1 MKKSLAAHV
10 AAVVLALALMSP
22 DAQAQN
28 YPTRH
33 ITVVVPFSPGSPADT
48 ITRIVGASLAKSLG
62 QPIVNENVTGSGGV
76 TGTKRAASAAPDGY
90 TMLMASSGTHAGAPT
105 LYANLGFD
113 PVESFEQIGLVGSTY
128 VLLVGRPQLPASNLQ
143 DFVAYLLA
151 NEKTVTEG
159 HAGVGS
165 ISHVACTYLHSL
177 LGIKPTRVPYRASSD
192 ATVALLSGNVDYLCN
207 QYINVSEQV
216 REGKLKAFAIASE
229 RRLALLPDVPTTAE
243 GGLAK
248 FKVDVWYALQFPKGT
263 PDIIVERMNKALT
276 EALDD
281 PDVRKKLADL
291 GVDVAPSERRASGW
305 LRTFIKSEIEFW
317 RPLLQDSAQEAK

>member
-1 MKKSLAAHV
+1 
-10 AAVVLALALMSP
+10 
-22 DAQAQN
+22 
-28 YPTRH
+28 
-33 ITVVVPFSPGSPADT
+33 
-48 ITRIVGASLAKSLG
+48 
-62 QPIVNENVTGSGGV
+62 
-76 TGTKRAASAAPDGY
+76 
-90 TMLMASSGTHAGAPT
+90 MLMASSGTHAGAPT

-143 DFVAYLLA
+143 DFVAYLRA

-159 HAGVGS
+159 HAGMGS

-216 REGKLKAFAIASE
+216 REGKVKAYAIASE

-243 GGLAK
+243 GGLPK

-263 PDIIVERMNKALT
+263 PDVIVERMSKALT
-276 EALDD
+276 ETLDD
-281 PDVRKKLADL
+281 PDVRKRLADL
-291 GVDVAPSERRASGW
+291 GVDVAPSERRGSDW
-305 LRTFIKSEIEFW
+305 LPTFIKSEIEFW